1 MRGYVTSGFAVVA
14 SFCMAGMAHAA
25 EPQPWQIGL
34 QPPAGSVAVMTNDF
48 HNLLLVIIGFISA
61 FVLALLIWVCVR
73 YRAGANP
80 IPSKTTH
87 NPKLEII
94 WTVIPVLILLVI
106 SVPSFRLLYYIDR
119 TDSTDMVVKVIGA
132 QWYWRYEY
140 PDDGVGFDSY
150 IIADEDLAPGQ
161 PRLLSVDNPLIVPEA
176 TRIKL
181 LVEGNDVLHS
191 FFVPSLAVQIYTV
204 PGRTNERWIDVPAGR
219 KTYYGQCN
227 QICGEG
233 HAYMPIVIQALP
245 QAEYDRWLDGAK
257 EEFSLAL
264 SPVSPESTLAES
276 LPESILAESESP
288 PLVLSAR
295 QP

>member
-1 MRGYVTSGFAVVA
+1 MRGYLTNAFAVVA
-14 SFCMAGMAHAA
+14 SFGMAGVALAA

-48 HNLLLVIIGFISA
+48 HNLLLVITGFISA

-73 YRAGANP
+73 YRASANP

-87 NPKLEII
+87 NPKLEVI

-161 PRLLSVDNPLIVPEA
+161 LRLLSVDNPLVVPEA

-257 EEFSLAL
+257 EEFSLVR
-264 SPVSPESTLAES
+264 SPQVPPQSTLAES
-276 LPESILAESESP
+276 PPTAVPESESP
-288 PLVLSAR
+288 SIVLSAR